1 MSFTNRLFLTV
12 FAAAAACSA
21 ADPQPPTLSKVFDNQ
36 LRLAERE
43 VVSLAEAMP
52 ADKYAFAP
60 SDGEFKGVRTFE
72 LQVKHLATT
81 LYVVGAGSLG
91 EKSPVEAGE
100 NENGAASIKGK
111 EATVK
116 YLKDA
121 FAYAHKATQALTP
134 ENATQMMDNGAGGK
148 SSRIGMANVAIWH
161 SFDHYGQMVVYA
173 RMNGIVPPASQPQPS
188 K

>member
-1 MSFTNRLFLTV
+1 MSLTNRLLLTA
-12 FAAAAACSA
+12 FAAAAACLA
-21 ADPQPPTLSKVFDNQ
+21 ADPQPPTLSKIFDNQ
-36 LRLAERE
+36 LRMVERE

-52 ADKYAFAP
+52 AEKYGFAP
-60 SDGEFKGVRTFE
+60 TQGEFKDVRTFE

-81 LYVVGAGSLG
+81 LYAVGAGSIG
-91 EKSPVEAGE
+91 EKPPVEMGD

-111 EATVK
+111 DATVK

-121 FAYAHKATQALTP
+121 FAYAHKATLALTP
-134 ENATQMMDNGAGGK
+134 ENANQMMDNGGGGK

-173 RMNGIVPPASQPQPS
+173 RMNGVIPPASLPQP
-188 K
+188 KK